1 MPGIVYISQKWL
13 QRRNMQHCINNSLKM
28 FSPMTTSSDNDAD
41 VKTDGTLSSVDNALS
56 SPPLV
61 DEDDAFEW
69 TIHTD
74 KVLTDYCAYFL
85 NADGSVDDEKFKPIS
100 DVLRTTVAQCKH
112 RWQLLKEGANK
123 LTWEQQQQ
131 YLWRNLHHLDT
142 PSATFSSSAAEQ
154 TRAFHTLHSSVA
166 PPPPPPLNGAYYNPE
181 FDDYLQE
188 VLWGDNDFVR
198 AFDESHQEASKKVS
212 TRLVSIN
219 LSPFLSNRVA
229 THTRALSFFF
239 HPHFSNP

>member
-1 MPGIVYISQKWL
+1 M
-13 QRRNMQHCINNSLKM
+13 NNIENKFEETATM
-28 FSPMTTSSDNDAD
+28 ATSSDNDVDA
-41 VKTDGTLSSVDNALS
+41 LSSVDNALS
-56 SPPLV
+56 SQPSLV
-61 DEDDAFEW
+61 DEEDAFEW

-100 DVLRTTVAQCKH
+100 DVLRTTVAQCKQ

-142 PSATFSSSAAEQ
+142 PSATFSSSAAEK
-154 TRAFHTLHSSVA
+154 TREFHTLHSSVA
-166 PPPPPPLNGAYYNPE
+166 KPPPPPPLNGAYYNPE

-188 VLWGDNDFVR
+188 VLWGDEDFVR
-198 AFDESHQEASKKVS
+198 AVDEINQDKQRNVISNN
-212 TRLVSIN
+212 LVKESE
-219 LSPFLSNRVA
+219 SPEPNFLVPWNRVK
-229 THTRALSFFF
+229 
-239 HPHFSNP
+239 

>member
-1 MPGIVYISQKWL
+1 
-13 QRRNMQHCINNSLKM
+13 MQHCIDNSLKI
-28 FSPMTTSSDNDAD
+28 FSPMTTSYNDAD
-41 VKTDGTLSSVDNALS
+41 ANTDADALSIDNDLSSQPS
-56 SPPLV
+56 LV

-85 NADGSVDDEKFKPIS
+85 NADGSVDEEKFKPIS
-100 DVLRTTVAQCKH
+100 DVLQTTVAQCKH

-131 YLWRNLHHLDT
+131 YLWLNLHHLDT
-142 PSATFSSSAAEQ
+142 PSATFSSSAAKQ

-166 PPPPPPLNGAYYNPE
+166 PPPAPPLNGAYYNPE

-188 VLWGDNDFVR
+188 VLWGDEDFVR
-198 AFDESHQEASKKVS
+198 VVDEIHQDKQRNVISN
-212 TRLVSIN
+212 LVQE
-219 LSPFLSNRVA
+219 SPEPNFLVPWNRVK
-229 THTRALSFFF
+229 
-239 HPHFSNP
+239 

>member
-1 MPGIVYISQKWL
+1 MPKIHYISRAYL
-13 QRRNMQHCINNSLKM
+13 ERLNMQRCIDNSLKM
-28 FSPMTTSSDNDAD
+28 FSPMTTSSDKDAD
-41 VKTDGTLSSVDNALS
+41 VNTDDALSVDTALS
-56 SPPLV
+56 RQPSLV

-85 NADGSVDDEKFKPIS
+85 NADGSVDEEKFKPIS
-100 DVLRTTVAQCKH
+100 DVLQTTVAQCKH

-142 PSATFSSSAAEQ
+142 PSATFSSSAAKQ

-166 PPPPPPLNGAYYNPE
+166 PPPAPPLNGAYYNPE

-188 VLWGDNDFVR
+188 VLWGDEDFVR
-198 AFDESHQEASKKVS
+198 VVDEIHQDKQRNAIISN
-212 TRLVSIN
+212 LVQE
-219 LSPFLSNRVA
+219 SPEPNFLVPWNRVK
-229 THTRALSFFF
+229 
-239 HPHFSNP
+239 